1 VESVAV
7 LGRVLNRDPNGITH
21 EEGGRSSATFP
32 REEEMHLA
40 VDAETIGFNP
50 AAQLLQRTQ
59 RDGPVVKLE
68 DGVIGIFDPVLAL
81 KVDRE
86 NAQDLKVAESLV
98 DLLKIR
104 KSAEPVAWREVRSL
118 IAEQSAKLSAP
129 AHMESLYARMH
140 ADLGM
145 HSGSNQDLTKIVW
158 QMMSRTL
165 IPMVIDNVDSEGAH
179 ALIAE
184 QELRFRVQQ
193 TQHISFR
200 QRISDFRVLRASSRV
215 ISRELKRRVR
225 SGDTHEDYAQS
236 LLSLGNRIGVDRVTY
251 LVTVQLIAI
260 SGVPGMMAA
269 CLLYAFSKYPDWYAR
284 IREETTALDADELY
298 RLPVKKLPCTMRFIK
313 EAMRLWTTPFV
324 TRRIASRDIVLD
336 GVSVMK
342 GQTYELSSYIQ
353 HHSPEYW
360 EDPETF
366 DPDRWLPTRRQTAP
380 SAYVP
385 FGFAPR
391 SCVGASVGHAQLL
404 LYCALMT
411 RDFRFDFAAGHS
423 PRMRMDD
430 GFAVPADMIGTIS
443 PVRD

>member
-1 VESVAV
+1 MHTKKVADHRPPS
-7 LGRVLNRDPNGITH
+7 LTNED
-21 EEGGRSSATFP
+21 
-32 REEEMHLA
+32 MHLT
-40 VDAETIGFNP
+40 VDVEATEFNP
-50 AAQLLQRTQ
+50 AARLLERAR
-59 RDGPVVKLE
+59 RDGPIVKLE

-81 KVDRE
+81 KVDKE
-86 NAQDLKVAESLV
+86 NARDLKVAESLI
-98 DLLKIR
+98 DLLKMR
-104 KSAEPVAWREVRSL
+104 KSAEPVEWREVRSL
-118 IAEQSAKLSAP
+118 IAEKSAKLSAP
-129 AHMESLYARMH
+129 VHMESLYERMR
-140 ADLGM
+140 ADLQAHAGR
-145 HSGSNQDLTKIVW
+145 SEDLTKIVW

-165 IPMVIDNVDSEGAH
+165 IPMVIDNVDSDGAR

-193 TQHISFR
+193 TQLISFR

-215 ISRELKRRVR
+215 ITRELKRRVR

-236 LLSLGNRIGVDRVTY
+236 LLTLSDRIGVDRVTY

-284 IREETTALDADELY
+284 ICEETSALDADELY
-298 RLPVKKLPCTMRFIK
+298 RLPVRKLPCTMRFIK

-324 TRRIASRDIVLD
+324 TRRIASRDIAFD
-336 GVSVMK
+336 GVSIKK
-342 GQTYELSSYIQ
+342 GETYELSSYIQ
-353 HHSPEYW
+353 HHSEEYW

-366 DPDRWLPTRRQTAP
+366 DPDRWLPSRRQTAP

-385 FGFAPR
+385 FGFGPR

-411 RDFRFDFAAGHS
+411 RDFRFEFAAGHT
-423 PRMRMDD
+423 PQMRMDD
-430 GFAVPADMIGTIS
+430 GFAVPADMIGTIT
-443 PVRD
+443 PVRKVLS

>member
-1 VESVAV
+1 
-7 LGRVLNRDPNGITH
+7 
-21 EEGGRSSATFP
+21 
-32 REEEMHLA
+32 MA
-40 VDAETIGFNP
+40 VDAETIEFNP
-50 AAQLLQRTQ
+50 AARLLERAR

-81 KVDRE
+81 KVDKE
-86 NAQDLKVAESLV
+86 NAQDLKVADSLV
-98 DLLKIR
+98 DLLRIR
-104 KSAEPVAWREVRSL
+104 RSAEPVAWREVRSL
-118 IAEQSAKLSAP
+118 IAEQSSKLSAP
-129 AHMESLYARMH
+129 AHMQSLYARMC
-140 ADLGM
+140 ADLDRHAGR
-145 HSGSNQDLTKIVW
+145 SEDLTKIVW

-165 IPMVIDNVDSEGAH
+165 IPMVIDNVDSDGAR

-193 TQHISFR
+193 TQRISFR
-200 QRISDFRVLRASSRV
+200 QHISDFWVLRASSRV
-215 ISRELKRRVR
+215 ITRELKRRVR
-225 SGDTHEDYAQS
+225 SGDIHEDYAQS
-236 LLSLGNRIGVDRVTY
+236 LLTLNDRIGTDRVTY

-284 IREETTALDADELY
+284 IREETTALEVDELY
-298 RLPVKKLPCTMRFIK
+298 RLPVRKLPCTMRFIK

-324 TRRIASRDIVLD
+324 TRRVASRDIDAD
-336 GVSVMK
+336 GVLIKK

-353 HHSPEYW
+353 HHSDEYW

-366 DPDRWLPTRRQTAP
+366 DPDRWLPSRRQTAAN
-380 SAYVP
+380 AYVP

-411 RDFRFDFAAGHS
+411 RDFRFDFTAGHS

-443 PVRD
+443 RVGN

>member
-1 VESVAV
+1 
-7 LGRVLNRDPNGITH
+7 
-21 EEGGRSSATFP
+21 
-32 REEEMHLA
+32 MA
-40 VDAETIGFNP
+40 VDAETIEFNP
-50 AAQLLQRTQ
+50 AARLLERAQ
-59 RDGPVVKLE
+59 RDGPIVKLE

-104 KSAEPVAWREVRSL
+104 KSAEPVAWREVRTL
-118 IAEQSAKLSAP
+118 IADQSAKLSAP
-129 AHMESLYARMH
+129 AHIEALYARMR

-145 HSGSNQDLTKIVW
+145 YTGRTEDLTKVVW

-165 IPMVIDNVDSEGAH
+165 IPMVIDNVDAHGAR

-184 QELRFRVQQ
+184 QELRYRVQQ

-215 ISRELKRRVR
+215 ITRELRRRVG
-225 SGDTHEDYAQS
+225 SGDVHEDYAQS
-236 LLSLGNRIGVDRVTY
+236 LLTLNDRIGVDRVTY

-284 IREETTALDADELY
+284 IREETTALEADELY
-298 RLPVKKLPCTMRFIK
+298 RLPMRRLPCTMRFIK

-324 TRRIASRDIVLD
+324 TRRVASRDIILD
-336 GVSVMK
+336 GVSVK
-342 GQTYELSSYIQ
+342 KSQTYELSSYIQ
-353 HHSPEYW
+353 HHSDQYW

-366 DPDRWLPTRRQTAP
+366 DPDRWLPSRRQTAP

-411 RDFRFDFAAGHS
+411 RDFRFDFAAGHT
-423 PRMRMDD
+423 PRMRMVD

-443 PVRD
+443 PMRN